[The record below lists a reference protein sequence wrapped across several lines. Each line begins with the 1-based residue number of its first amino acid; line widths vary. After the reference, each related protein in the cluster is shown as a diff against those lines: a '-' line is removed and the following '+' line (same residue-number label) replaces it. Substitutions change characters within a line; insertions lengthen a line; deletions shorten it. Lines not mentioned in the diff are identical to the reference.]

1 MTQVAEYLFKEI
13 RSDATLKNLIKVVC
27 SEENFLDNIENVI
40 CNYSEWNILYRYA
53 LRDKEVS
60 RIAVNRKQRRID
72 SNMLEIVY
80 KQDTNADKMFKKML
94 TNSYVRVNDD
104 LLNKMWLKVDME
116 EFAKVILIKN
126 YSLYSI
132 YNWSR
137 KEEDL

>member
-1 MTQVAEYLFKEI
+1 
-13 RSDATLKNLIKVVC
+13 
-27 SEENFLDNIENVI
+27 
-40 CNYSEWNILYRYA
+40 
-53 LRDKEVS
+53 
-60 RIAVNRKQRRID
+60 
-72 SNMLEIVY
+72 MLEIVY